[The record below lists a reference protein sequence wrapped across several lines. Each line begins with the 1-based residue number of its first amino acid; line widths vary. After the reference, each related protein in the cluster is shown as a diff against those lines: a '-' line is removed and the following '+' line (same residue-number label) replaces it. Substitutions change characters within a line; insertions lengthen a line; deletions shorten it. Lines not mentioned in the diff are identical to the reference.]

1 MAPVSFPPG
10 FRFHPTDEELVAYY
24 LKRKINGLKIE
35 LEIIPEVDLY
45 KCEPWDLP
53 GKSLLPGKDLEW
65 YFFSPRDRKYPNG
78 SRTNRATRCG
88 YWKATGKDR
97 KVNSQSR
104 AVGMKKTLV
113 YYRGR
118 APHGSRTGWVMHEY
132 RLHERECQPAS
143 SAMQE
148 AYSLCRVFK
157 KSAVISPKVEEE
169 YARSSHNN
177 GNYHH
182 QYRYQQPQQMGS
194 DQTSSTINNE
204 LNYSE
209 GRGGEDLDSSNN
221 YLMMPLHDSAYM
233 HHPNNG
239 TTFNSV
245 NNNNNNPSWSHFL
258 SDDPSLLSLPT
269 TSLFP
274 NYAPI
279 SYPPSKVD
287 VALECARM
295 QHRFSMPPLEVED
308 FPQVG
313 IPDLKMPQQP
323 HHHHH
328 SGAIIGSRTTE
339 TDILQEILSVA
350 HASQELINH
359 PTNYSPATLGGG
371 NSNENYAA
379 HEEENDDFTF
389 MVGRGSGDQNY
400 NYNHQVMS
408 DLRSMMRGINN
419 DTTTTTWEDQNTARS
434 IEISDLDDE
443 FKAERMVE
451 NLRWVGMSSK
461 NMDKSFMED
470 QKIVPIEDITNFQ
483 INKED
488 NELQESVQHQSN
500 NMSDFSLGFI
510 SYDEPN
516 ENFIDEGT
524 PMDDYSSSPSC
535 FEVVEEVKVSH
546 GMFVATRPAADT
558 FFHQIV
564 PSQTLKVH
572 LNPVMANSTNLSVEN
587 AEIAQTD
594 SKRMEKQGSSF
605 TKLRDYVMGKLI
617 MKPSKT
623 ATSAIMF
630 IFAILLMHCASYL
643 GEHAQI
649 LKLDQENE
657 DVKDKYWSG
666 AISMKKKYSSWTEKE
681 RVWFVGIK
689 SGRGFGVVLKK
700 VGIFLT
706 ISLALCTMWANH
718 ITVD

>member
-78 SRTNRATRCG
+78 SRTNRATRSG

-132 RLHERECQPAS
+132 RLHERECDPAS
-143 SAMQE
+143 SGMQE

-157 KSAVISPKVEEE
+157 KSAVISPKIEEQ
-169 YARSSHNN
+169 YVRSNH
-177 GNYHH
+177 GNYHN
-182 QYRYQQPQQMGS
+182 QQQQMGS
-194 DQTSSTINNE
+194 DQTSSSINDF
-204 LNYSE
+204 YSE
-209 GRGGEDLDSSNN
+209 GRGEDFDSSNN
-221 YLMMPLHDSAYM
+221 YLMPLDHRHHHQSAYM
-233 HHPNNG
+233 MQHPNG
-239 TTFNSV
+239 TTSSFNNV
-245 NNNNNNPSWSHFL
+245 NSSCGITSQHANPTSWSQFL
-258 SDDPSLLSLPT
+258 SDDPLLSLPT
-269 TSLFP
+269 TSSFP
-274 NYAPI
+274 NYGAI

-287 VALECARM
+287 IALECARM
-295 QHRFSMPPLEVED
+295 QNRFSMPPLEVED

-313 IPDLKMPQQP
+313 ISELRMPQQQP
-323 HHHHH
+323 HH
-328 SGAIIGSRTTE
+328 SGAIVHGSRTETTT

-350 HASQELINH
+350 HASQELINQNS
-359 PTNYSPATLGGG
+359 NYSSATTWGGG
-371 NSNENYAA
+371 GENYAR
-379 HEEENDDFTF
+379 EEDDDFTF
-389 MVGRGSGDQNY
+389 MVGRGSGDDQNY
-400 NYNHQVMS
+400 NYSHHVS
-408 DLRSMMRGINN
+408 DLSSMMRGINN
-419 DTTTTTWEDQNTARS
+419 NEATTWEDQSTARP
-434 IEISDLDDE
+434 IEIADLDDE

-451 NLRWVGMSSK
+451 NLRWVGMSTK
-461 NMDKSFMED
+461 NTDKSFMED

-488 NELQESVQHQSN
+488 NDVQESVQHQSN
-500 NMSDFSLGFI
+500 DMNDFSLGFI
-510 SYDEPN
+510 NYDEPN

-546 GMFVATRPAADT
+546 GMFVATRQAAET

-572 LNPVMANSTNLSVEN
+572 LNPITATNTTLSSEN
-587 AEIAQTD
+587 AETAETETL
-594 SKRMEKQGSSF
+594 RMENQGSYF
-605 TKLRDYVMGKLI
+605 TKLKDYVTGKLI

-623 ATSAIMF
+623 ASAIMF
-630 IFAILLMHCASYL
+630 IFAFLLMHFASYL
-643 GEHAQI
+643 EAHAQI
-649 LKLDQENE
+649 LKLDPQDE
-657 DVKDKYWSG
+657 DVKEKHCSC
-666 AISMKKKYSSWTEKE
+666 ASSKKEFSWNGKE
-681 RVWFVGIK
+681 GVWFVGIK
-689 SGRGFGVVLKK
+689 SGRGFSVVLKK
-700 VGIFLT
+700 IGIFLT